1 MERFGGFGALCPRR
15 DPARAEKPQLSR
27 ERSSQGLL
35 LAQPLEPRQ
44 EFAMGT
50 GLSRSCRDLPCLR
63 GFGHTQK
70 FRASEKKPSAPGQ
83 GRGRE
88 RRNHFSAEES
98 QGDSGSDAGSKEGRE
113 WWGEGGQPWRG
124 WGGQAAP
131 LPPVPRETRTV
142 GVHGVFSA
150 AAKLLQALPTFTCLR
165 TSSKGPQI
173 SFVPAFL
180 RLVKSRCSTK
190 SCPRPTERQ
199 FTLEKRGY
207 KTPGASFP
215 ALPELIMEPKGS
227 VTSLGRRREVGM
239 EDPTMDIRFGAF
251 GGFGVWNCKERSK
264 TAPVQCLGCGST
276 LDLQPL
282 PLHNG

>member
-1 MERFGGFGALCPRR
+1 MGRGWAALEGIEGARPPLCPLCPGRLG
-15 DPARAEKPQLSR
+15 PSEFMECSQLQQSCSR
-27 ERSSQGLL
+27 
-35 LAQPLEPRQ
+35 
-44 EFAMGT
+44 
-50 GLSRSCRDLPCLR
+50 
-63 GFGHTQK
+63 
-70 FRASEKKPSAPGQ
+70 
-83 GRGRE
+83 
-88 RRNHFSAEES
+88 HF
-98 QGDSGSDAGSKEGRE
+98 
-113 WWGEGGQPWRG
+113 P
-124 WGGQAAP
+124 
-131 LPPVPRETRTV
+131 T
-142 GVHGVFSA
+142 
-150 AAKLLQALPTFTCLR
+150 PTFTCLR

-227 VTSLGRRREVGM
+227 VTSLGRRSEVGM

-264 TAPVQCLGCGST
+264 TAPVQHLGCRST